1 MLMIESDAGGS
12 AAEAELVGAGQA
24 CLSAGATSV
33 VRARD
38 PQEADWLREARR
50 QAHPAL
56 ERAGVAR
63 MDDVGVPRNRIP
75 EMLAAIE
82 RISAAQGLKV
92 GVFGHAGDGNLHPTY
107 VVDRDDPTAEARIDA
122 ARGEIYR
129 AALALGGTVTGE
141 HGIGVLKRRWL
152 AAELDPAAHDLQRR
166 LRTTFDPAGTL
177 TPGRA
182 L

>member
-1 MLMIESDAGGS
+1 LV
-12 AAEAELVGAGQA
+12 AAEAA
-24 CLSAGATSV
+24 CNAAGATSI

-63 MDDVGVPRNRIP
+63 MDDVGVPRDRIP
-75 EMLAAIE
+75 EMLAEIE
-82 RISAAQGLKV
+82 RISVAQGLKV

-107 VVDRDDPTAEARIDA
+107 VVDRDDPTAEKRIEV

-141 HGIGVLKRRWL
+141 HGTGLTKRAYLELQRGAAGVAVMRSIKQ
-152 AAELDPAAHDLQRR
+152 ALDPRGL
-166 LRTTFDPAGTL
+166 LN
-177 TPGRA
+177 PGKVLA
-182 L
+182 